1 MRQKFS
7 TIFFDLDGTLADNY
21 AAITLCI
28 GKVLEPM
35 GITPPDPQ
43 KVRSTVGGSIL
54 ITFEKLIGKELAQ
67 TAAIQ
72 YQKIIGGFELEG
84 LKPMPYSSEILAILK
99 SRGIKTAML
108 TNKGQK
114 SAENIAR
121 HLGFDKYLSAI
132 FGTTLNGAR
141 KPEKEFTQNALRKMN
156 TAPSQCAIIGDS
168 PYDYLA
174 AKSCGAASMLV
185 ATGGGDF
192 EKLKELCPGAQ
203 IFADLRSLS
212 KSVFE

>member
-1 MRQKFS
+1 MHQKFS

-28 GKVLEPM
+28 AEVLKPM
-35 GITPPDPQ
+35 GITPPSLE
-43 KVRSTVGGSIL
+43 KVKNTVGGSIL

-67 TAAIQ
+67 TAAAQ
-72 YQKIIGGFELEG
+72 YQKIIGDFELEG
-84 LKPMPYSSEILAILK
+84 LKPMPYSLEILEMLK
-99 SRGIKTAML
+99 SRGVKTAML

-121 HLGFDKYLSAI
+121 HLGFDKFLSAI
-132 FGTTLNGAR
+132 FGTELNGAR
-141 KPEKEFTQNALRKMN
+141 KPEKEFTLNALRKTN
-156 TAPSQCAIIGDS
+156 TAPWQCAIIGDS
-168 PYDYLA
+168 PYDYLS
-174 AKSCGAASMLV
+174 AKSCGIASMLV
-185 ATGGGDF
+185 ATGADDF
-192 EKLKELCPGAQ
+192 KKLQELCPGAQ